1 MDHKSKN
8 NLPILYSFRRCPY
21 AMRARMAIHISG
33 QKCELRE
40 VLLRDK
46 PPSMLEYSAKG
57 TVPVLILQDGKV
69 IDESLDVI
77 DWALNLNDPDDWQR
91 SKDKEKT
98 KELIKIN
105 DGEFKYHLDRYKYS
119 KRYDNE
125 DPEFHRKKCLKF
137 IESINNE
144 LNNSEYI
151 FDDNISYADIV
162 LLPFIR
168 QFRIA
173 DIDWFDALPYN
184 NLKKWLSGFLDS
196 TLLNSIM
203 KKYDLWKEG
212 DKSIVF
218 KKVISG

>member
-21 AMRARMAIHISG
+21 AMRARMAIHISD
-33 QKCELRE
+33 QRCELRE

-46 PPSMLEYSAKG
+46 PPSMLQYSAKG

-91 SKDKEKT
+91 SKDTKKT

-144 LNNSEYI
+144 LNNSKYI

-162 LLPFIR
+162 VLPFIR

-173 DIDWFDALPYN
+173 DIEWFDSLPYD
-184 NLKKWLSGFLDS
+184 NLKKWLSSFLGS
-196 TLLNSIM
+196 SLLNSIM

-218 KKVISG
+218 

>member
-1 MDHKSKN
+1 
-8 NLPILYSFRRCPY
+8 
-21 AMRARMAIHISG
+21 MAIYISG

-46 PPSMLEYSAKG
+46 PPSMLEYSPKG
-57 TVPVLILQDGKV
+57 TVPVLILQDGNV

-91 SKDKEKT
+91 SKDTKKT
-98 KELIKIN
+98 KELTKIN

-168 QFRIA
+168 QYRIA
-173 DIDWFDALPYN
+173 DIEWFDSLPYK
-184 NLKKWLSGFLDS
+184 NLKKWLSSFLDS
-196 TLLNSIM
+196 YLLNSIM

-212 DKSIVF
+212 DEVTIF
-218 KKVISG
+218 

>member
-21 AMRARMAIHISG
+21 AMRARMAIHISD
-33 QKCELRE
+33 QRCELRE

-46 PPSMLEYSAKG
+46 PPSMLQYSAKG

-144 LNNSEYI
+144 LNNSKYI

-173 DIDWFDALPYN
+173 DIEWFDSLPYD
-184 NLKKWLSGFLDS
+184 NLKKWLSSFLNS
-196 TLLNSIM
+196 SLLNSIM

-218 KKVISG
+218 

>member
-91 SKDKEKT
+91 SKDTKKT

-137 IESINNE
+137 IESVNNE
-144 LNNSEYI
+144 LNNSKYI

-162 LLPFIR
+162 VLPFIR

-173 DIDWFDALPYN
+173 DIEWFDSLPYD
-184 NLKKWLSGFLDS
+184 NLKKWLSRFLDS
-196 TLLNSIM
+196 SLLNSSM

-218 KKVISG
+218 

>member
-21 AMRARMAIHISG
+21 AMRARMAIHISD
-33 QKCELRE
+33 QRCELRE

-77 DWALNLNDPDDWQR
+77 DWALNLNDPDNWQR
-91 SKDKEKT
+91 SKDTKKT

-137 IESINNE
+137 IESVNNE
-144 LNNSEYI
+144 LNNSKYI

-218 KKVISG
+218 

>member
-91 SKDKEKT
+91 SKDTKKT

-137 IESINNE
+137 IESVNNE
-144 LNNSEYI
+144 LNNSKYI

-218 KKVISG
+218 

>member
-1 MDHKSKN
+1 LDHKSKN

-33 QKCELRE
+33 QRCELRE

-91 SKDKEKT
+91 SKDTKKT

-173 DIDWFDALPYN
+173 DIEWFDSLPYD
-184 NLKKWLSGFLDS
+184 NLKKWLSSFLNS
-196 TLLNSIM
+196 SLLNSIM

-218 KKVISG
+218 

>member
-1 MDHKSKN
+1 
-8 NLPILYSFRRCPY
+8 
-21 AMRARMAIHISG
+21 MRARMAIHISG
-33 QKCELRE
+33 QRCELRE

-173 DIDWFDALPYN
+173 DIEWFDSLPYD
-184 NLKKWLSGFLDS
+184 NLKKWLSSFLGS
-196 TLLNSIM
+196 SLLNSIM

-218 KKVISG
+218 

>member
-1 MDHKSKN
+1 
-8 NLPILYSFRRCPY
+8 
-21 AMRARMAIHISG
+21 MAIHISG

-40 VLLRDK
+40 VLLRNK

-57 TVPVLILQDGKV
+57 TVPVLILQDGNV

-144 LNNSEYI
+144 LNNSKYI
-151 FDDNISYADIV
+151 FDDNISYTDIV

-173 DIDWFDALPYN
+173 DIEWFDSLPYD
-184 NLKKWLSGFLDS
+184 NLKKWLSSFLGS
-196 TLLNSIM
+196 SLLNSIM

-218 KKVISG
+218 

>member
-1 MDHKSKN
+1 
-8 NLPILYSFRRCPY
+8 
-21 AMRARMAIHISG
+21 MRARMAIYISG

-46 PPSMLEYSAKG
+46 PPSMLEYSPKG
-57 TVPVLILQDGKV
+57 TVPVLILQDGNV

-91 SKDKEKT
+91 SKDTKKT

-137 IESINNE
+137 IESLNNE
-144 LNNSEYI
+144 LNNSKYI
-151 FDDNISYADIV
+151 FDNNISYVDIV

-173 DIDWFDALPYN
+173 DMEWFDSLPYDN
-184 NLKKWLSGFLDS
+184 IKVWLSKFLDS
-196 TLLNSIM
+196 FLLNINM

-212 DKSIVF
+212 DVSIVF
-218 KKVISG
+218 

>member
-33 QKCELRE
+33 QRCELRE

-91 SKDKEKT
+91 SKDTKKT

-125 DPEFHRKKCLKF
+125 DPEFHRKKCLEF

-173 DIDWFDALPYN
+173 DIEWFDSLPYD
-184 NLKKWLSGFLDS
+184 NLKKWLSSFLGS
-196 TLLNSIM
+196 SLLNSIM
-203 KKYDLWKEG
+203 KKHDLWKEG

-218 KKVISG
+218 

>member
-1 MDHKSKN
+1 MDHKLKN

-21 AMRARMAIHISG
+21 AMRARMAIHISS
-33 QKCELRE
+33 QKCEIRE

-46 PPSMLEYSAKG
+46 PPSMLEYSSKG
-57 TVPVLILQDGKV
+57 TVPVLVLQSGEV

-77 DWALNLNDPDDWQR
+77 DWALNLNDPDNWQR
-91 SKDKEKT
+91 SKNNEKT

-125 DPEFHRKKCLKF
+125 DPEFHRKKCLSF
-137 IESINNE
+137 IEKV
-144 LNNSEYI
+144 NSELQNSKYI
-151 FDDNISYADIV
+151 FDDAISYIDIS

-173 DIDWFDALPYN
+173 DNEWFDELPYEN
-184 NLKKWLSGFLDS
+184 VKSWLSNF
-196 TLLNSIM
+196 LNSELLKSIM
-203 KKYDLWKEG
+203 SKYDIWKDG
-212 DKSIVF
+212 DEVTIF
-218 KKVISG
+218 

>member
-1 MDHKSKN
+1 MNILDHKLKN

-21 AMRARMAIHISG
+21 AMRARMAIHISS
-33 QKCELRE
+33 QKCEIRE

-46 PPSMLEYSAKG
+46 PPSMLEYSSKG
-57 TVPVLILQDGKV
+57 TVPVLVLQSGEV

-77 DWALNLNDPDDWQR
+77 DWALNLNDPDNWQR
-91 SKDKEKT
+91 SKDNEKT

-125 DPEFHRKKCLKF
+125 DPEFHRKKCLSF
-137 IESINNE
+137 IEKV
-144 LNNSEYI
+144 NSELQNSKYI
-151 FDDNISYADIV
+151 FDDAISYIDIS

-173 DIDWFDALPYN
+173 DNEWFDELPYEN
-184 NLKKWLSGFLDS
+184 VKSWLSKFLDS
-196 TLLNSIM
+196 SLLNSIM

-212 DKSIVF
+212 DEVTIF
-218 KKVISG
+218 

>member
-21 AMRARMAIHISG
+21 AMRARMAIHTSG

-91 SKDKEKT
+91 SKDTKKT

-137 IESINNE
+137 IESVNNE
-144 LNNSEYI
+144 LNNSKYI
-151 FDDNISYADIV
+151 FDDNISFADIV

-168 QFRIA
+168 QYRIA
-173 DIDWFDALPYN
+173 DIEWFDSLPYN
-184 NLKKWLSGFLDS
+184 NLKKWLSSFLDS
-196 TLLNSIM
+196 YLLNSIM

-212 DKSIVF
+212 DEVTIF
-218 KKVISG
+218 

>member
-1 MDHKSKN
+1 LDHKSKN

-21 AMRARMAIHISG
+21 AMRARMAIHISD
-33 QKCELRE
+33 QRCELRE

-46 PPSMLEYSAKG
+46 PPSMLQYSAKG
-57 TVPVLILQDGKV
+57 TVPVLILQDGKI

-173 DIDWFDALPYN
+173 DIEWFDSLPYD
-184 NLKKWLSGFLDS
+184 NLKKWLSSFLGS
-196 TLLNSIM
+196 SLLNSIM

-218 KKVISG
+218 

>member
-1 MDHKSKN
+1 
-8 NLPILYSFRRCPY
+8 
-21 AMRARMAIHISG
+21 
-33 QKCELRE
+33 
-40 VLLRDK
+40 
-46 PPSMLEYSAKG
+46 MLEYSAKG

-77 DWALNLNDPDDWQR
+77 DWALNINDPDDWQR

-173 DIDWFDALPYN
+173 DIEWFDSLPYD
-184 NLKKWLSGFLDS
+184 NLKKWLSSFLGS
-196 TLLNSIM
+196 SLLNSIM

-218 KKVISG
+218 

>member
-1 MDHKSKN
+1 LDHKSKN
-8 NLPILYSFRRCPY
+8 NLPILYSYRRCPY

-57 TVPVLILQDGKV
+57 TVPVLILQDGNV

-91 SKDKEKT
+91 SKDTKNT

-137 IESINNE
+137 IESVNNE
-144 LNNSEYI
+144 LNNSKYI

-162 LLPFIR
+162 VLPFIR

-173 DIDWFDALPYN
+173 DIEWFDSLPYD
-184 NLKKWLSGFLDS
+184 NLKKWLSSFLNS
-196 TLLNSIM
+196 SLLNSIM

-218 KKVISG
+218 

>member
-33 QKCELRE
+33 QRCELRE

-125 DPEFHRKKCLKF
+125 DPEFHRNKCLKF

-173 DIDWFDALPYN
+173 DIEWFDSLPYD
-184 NLKKWLSGFLDS
+184 NLKKWLSSFLNS
-196 TLLNSIM
+196 SLLNSIM

-212 DKSIVF
+212 DKSIIF
-218 KKVISG
+218 

>member
-33 QKCELRE
+33 QRCELRE

-77 DWALNLNDPDDWQR
+77 DWALNINDPDDWQR

-173 DIDWFDALPYN
+173 DIEWFDSLPYD
-184 NLKKWLSGFLDS
+184 NLKKWLSSFLGS
-196 TLLNSIM
+196 SLLNSIM

-218 KKVISG
+218 

>member
-1 MDHKSKN
+1 
-8 NLPILYSFRRCPY
+8 
-21 AMRARMAIHISG
+21 MRARMAIHISG
-33 QKCELRE
+33 QKCEIRE

-46 PPSMLEYSAKG
+46 PPSMLEYSPKG
-57 TVPVLILQDGKV
+57 TVPVLILQDGNV

-91 SKDKEKT
+91 SKDTKKT

-137 IESINNE
+137 IESLNNE
-144 LNNSEYI
+144 LNNSKYI
-151 FDDNISYADIV
+151 FDNNISYVDIV

-173 DIDWFDALPYN
+173 DMEWFDSLPYDN
-184 NLKKWLSGFLDS
+184 IKVWLSKFLDS
-196 TLLNSIM
+196 FLLNIIM

-212 DKSIVF
+212 DLSIVF
-218 KKVISG
+218 

>member
-8 NLPILYSFRRCPY
+8 NLPILYSFRRYPY
-21 AMRARMAIHISG
+21 AMRARMAIHISD
-33 QKCELRE
+33 QRCELRE

-46 PPSMLEYSAKG
+46 PPSMLQYSAKG

-69 IDESLDVI
+69 IDESIDVI

-173 DIDWFDALPYN
+173 DMEWFDSLPYD
-184 NLKKWLSGFLDS
+184 NLKKWLSSFLDS
-196 TLLNSIM
+196 SLLHSIM

-218 KKVISG
+218 